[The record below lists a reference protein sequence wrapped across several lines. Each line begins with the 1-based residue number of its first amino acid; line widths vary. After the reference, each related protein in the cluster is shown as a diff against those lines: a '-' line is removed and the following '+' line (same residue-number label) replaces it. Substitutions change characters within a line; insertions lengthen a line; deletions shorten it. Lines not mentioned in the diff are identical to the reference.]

1 MEELEL
7 SGHYNL
13 LKLPVKRYRVKWKWI
28 WISGK
33 YIFQT
38 TEKEFLKC
46 IICMLREERKW
57 NHIKSSIKITNV
69 EKEWETKIVTKH
81 GKQIENKNVVNINP
95 SQ

>member
-7 SGHYNL
+7 SCIIT
-13 LKLPVKRYRVKWKWI
+13 LKLPVKWYRAKWKWI

-46 IICMLREERKW
+46 IIYMLRDERKW
-57 NHIKSSIKITNV
+57 NNIKSSVKITNV
-69 EKEWETKIVTKH
+69 EKEWETKIVAKS
-81 GKQIENKNVVNINP
+81 KNK
-95 SQ
+95 